1 MANTDKKSLW
11 GFLFYIPYIRTRYKL
26 YPHSLIHT
34 SLNNAIP
41 VTFTTLDN
49 GQDIEWQIRR
59 EKINS
64 FLFLFLCTYIRPH
77 YDIFNHSLI
86 QSLWTMLH
94 LLHLH
99 DRTENGTGDKI
110 ENTGETPPLYCW
122 LLGVGVEW
130 GEGGTGGESSEVGM
144 GHNGTGT
151 QRICDSIGLDV
162 PGCSHWNSWM
172 AVARASD
179 GKKTSAWSSA

>member
-64 FLFLFLCTYIRPH
+64 FLFLFVCTYIRPH

-86 QSLWTMLH
+86 QSLWTTLH
-94 LLHLH
+94 RPPTVTVGSSAVSRWCATPAQTPLY
-99 DRTENGTGDKI
+99 TA
-110 ENTGETPPLYCW
+110 TPPSCCGPQW
-122 LLGVGVEW
+122 RSV
-130 GEGGTGGESSEVGM
+130 
-144 GHNGTGT
+144 
-151 QRICDSIGLDV
+151 
-162 PGCSHWNSWM
+162 
-172 AVARASD
+172 
-179 GKKTSAWSSA
+179 SAWSWGRLHEEDVSTSTTSS